1 MQVTSWLI
9 HSTSWL
15 FVGYQLTFFLVTS
28 WLICWL
34 PVDFFGYQFFFY
46 QSVWLPVDQEPTTV
60 WRCSFFVEILHEYM
74 HIQYILTIISA
85 LYGRKSFSLI
95 STDACRYKTHLFL
108 QHSADITSLFI
119 STTVV
124 DISGLSLTICLLFSD
139 IFCVIYESRNKF
151 ICRLYR
157 LEPLYP
163 TWKHWKS
170 VYISLYYNITM
181 KCMVLYYAYSIEKRS
196 VIDAEFNS

>member
-1 MQVTSWLI
+1 MKLI
-9 HSTSWL
+9 TILSFLTQYKTDFTWAHRS
-15 FVGYQLTFFLVTS
+15 FEQLLV
-28 WLICWL
+28 
-34 PVDFFGYQFFFY
+34 
-46 QSVWLPVDQEPTTV
+46 
-60 WRCSFFVEILHEYM
+60 
-74 HIQYILTIISA
+74 QYILTIISA

-139 IFCVIYESRNKF
+139 IFCVIFENRNKF
-151 ICRLYR
+151 ICRLYC
-157 LEPLYP
+157 LEQLYP

-170 VYISLYYNITM
+170 VYISLYCNITM
-181 KCMVLYYAYSIEKRS
+181 KCMGMILYYAYSIEKRP
-196 VIDAEFNS
+196 VIDADFNS